1 MYGGNKLL
9 TYDLSK
15 SGKQIFAQGA
25 YDYLYVNI
33 KAGEIYKVIDLRS
46 FSVYFFS
53 LPTDTEI
60 TINGEKYE
68 ISQGDALQVEGV
80 SLKFSAT
87 RDMGIFVSGVYEKK
101 TDKTGL
107 TVKQHN
113 AIYKVEKPWGH
124 ELWISGDNHPSY
136 AFKQIFV
143 KKGTK
148 TSLQYHNV
156 KRETNVLVEGRCY
169 LHFKKN
175 DEVSNDNVKSD
186 DIGTTELKPISVI
199 DIVPQTLHRLE
210 AITDIMLYETST
222 PYLDDVIRVQDDA
235 KRPDGRIDEE
245 HKKII

>member
-1 MYGGNKLL
+1 M
-9 TYDLSK
+9 
-15 SGKQIFAQGA
+15 
-25 YDYLYVNI
+25 
-33 KAGEIYKVIDLRS
+33 
-46 FSVYFFS
+46 
-53 LPTDTEI
+53 
-60 TINGEKYE
+60 
-68 ISQGDALQVEGV
+68 
-80 SLKFSAT
+80 
-87 RDMGIFVSGVYEKK
+87 
-101 TDKTGL
+101 
-107 TVKQHN
+107 
-113 AIYKVEKPWGH
+113 YKVEKPWGH